1 MNVRLKNILNKVL
14 WVFGANFR
22 NMIIT
27 QYLHFKDRKGYEH
40 IEHYGDLNEYITIY
54 FIRPRYG
61 KEDGLL
67 SLFSYIMGR
76 IDYADRNGLV
86 PFVDVDAKTDVST
99 FNRYFHQKTQL
110 TREEVY
116 KSKNVLL
123 SGYGCKSVFPGWCD
137 YINTEHNEEK
147 RALLDQYIEITDEV
161 KQYWNL
167 QKDIIHPE
175 NCLGLYLRGTDYIQ
189 LKPSGHPIQP
199 TLSDVKEQID
209 EILNQEN
216 LKRIFLVTED
226 LQIKEE
232 VERVYPGMVMTITDD
247 LFFHNDGRLK
257 YVGERIREAAV
268 NVEENNIRYLVK
280 ILLLSECKA
289 LVGGRTNGSVVAAA
303 FNGGKY
309 SQKFIYDVGLY

>member
-1 MNVRLKNILNKVL
+1 M
-14 WVFGANFR
+14 
-22 NMIIT
+22 
-27 QYLHFKDRKGYEH
+27 
-40 IEHYGDLNEYITIY
+40 
-54 FIRPRYG
+54 
-61 KEDGLL
+61 
-67 SLFSYIMGR
+67 
-76 IDYADRNGLV
+76 
-86 PFVDVDAKTDVST
+86 
-99 FNRYFHQKTQL
+99 
-110 TREEVY
+110 
-116 KSKNVLL
+116 
-123 SGYGCKSVFPGWCD
+123 
-137 YINTEHNEEK
+137 
-147 RALLDQYIEITDEV
+147 
-161 KQYWNL
+161 
-167 QKDIIHPE
+167 
-175 NCLGLYLRGTDYIQ
+175 GLYLRGTDYIQ

-268 NVEENNIRYLVK
+268 NIEENNIRYLVK

-289 LVGGRTNGSVVAAA
+289 LVGGRTNVSVVAAA